1 MKIWS
6 FPGIYPYPEGNDL
19 TTGIFNHK
27 QSVALKNIGVN
38 VEVVQPW
45 NVAPI
50 WPINQLF
57 PDWKKYASNTRPDV
71 RTLDGIK
78 INHPKIFT
86 PKPSRVFKKPYEY
99 YLLNKLE
106 QFFKAKGVN
115 PEKDLIHAQWLIPD
129 GRIAVLLAKRLNLK
143 CVVELNGDDVIVW
156 PHKSEIH
163 KNHALFVLENADYII
178 GCSQYL
184 CDQAEILFGKKLFSK
199 AIYKGVNTSH
209 FIPFQESTELIKVRA
224 KYNLHTNDFVIL
236 NVGSPI
242 QRKGWLELFQAV
254 SMLKV
259 DFPQIK
265 ILAASGGI
273 QDFKLIDKA
282 REYGVEDNLVD
293 LGQVKNENLL
303 ELYQLCD
310 VFALPSYW
318 EGLANVLCEAMSCGC
333 AVVTTAVAGHPE
345 VIENGVNGFLIAPKD
360 VNALKKSL
368 QNLIENPKLKQDFGQ
383 NARQTALNKIQ
394 SHEANAQKLQKLFQG
409 VLTEH
414 I

>member
-27 QSVALKNIGVN
+27 QNVALKNIGVD

-45 NVAPI
+45 DIAPV
-50 WPINQLF
+50 WPFSKLF
-57 PDWKKYASNTRPDV
+57 PDWRRFAANTRPDV

-78 INHPKIFT
+78 IYHPKIFT
-86 PKPSRVFKKPYEY
+86 PKPSRLFKKPHEY

-106 QFFKAKGVN
+106 QFFKAKGVQSD
-115 PEKDLIHAQWLIPD
+115 KDLIHAQWLIPD

-156 PHKSEIH
+156 PHNSEIH
-163 KNHALFVLENADYII
+163 KKHAQFVLENADFII

-184 CDQAEILFGKKLFSK
+184 CNQAEVLFGKKLTSK
-199 AIYKGVNTSH
+199 AIYKGVNIRH
-209 FIPFQESTELIKVRA
+209 FSPLQ
-224 KYNLHTNDFVIL
+224 NTNDKLLLREKYGLLADEIVIL
-236 NVGSPI
+236 NIGSAI

-254 SMLKV
+254 SILKN
-259 DFPQIK
+259 DFPKIR

-273 QDFKLIDKA
+273 QDFKLAEKA
-282 REYGVEDNLVD
+282 REYGVEEHLLD
-293 LGQVKNENLL
+293 LGQVKNEHLL

-345 VIENGVNGFLIAPKD
+345 VVENRVNGFLIEPQNVASLTD
-360 VNALKKSL
+360 ALSEL
-368 QNLIENPKLKQDFGQ
+368 LASKQLREQFGY
-383 NARQTALNKIQ
+383 NARKTAEQKIK
-394 SHEANAQKLQKLFQG
+394 SHEANAEKLSQLLKMTLENR
-409 VLTEH
+409 L
-414 I
+414 